1 MGKTAG
7 PHQLKGSEME
17 DDFDKAHFVY
27 QMIDAMIVGAGRE
40 MLEDLTAAEQEYVIT
55 KLHDEFRFWR
65 LET

>member
-1 MGKTAG
+1 MDN
-7 PHQLKGSEME
+7 
-17 DDFDKAHFVY
+17 DDFEKAHFVY